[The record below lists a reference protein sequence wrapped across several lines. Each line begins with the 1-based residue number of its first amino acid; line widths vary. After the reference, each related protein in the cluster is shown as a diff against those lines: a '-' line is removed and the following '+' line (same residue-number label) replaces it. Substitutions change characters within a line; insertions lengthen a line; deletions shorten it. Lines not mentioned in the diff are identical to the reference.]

1 MAGEE
6 EEYGIWCIL
15 SPMQEKFTPPTGFA
29 FTAGLF
35 EATLLFVAVGAGWLV
50 GISPLDTLH
59 ASVRAALIGSL
70 AALPAVGIMI
80 VCILWPGRWFSQLR
94 TVVDEMLIPLF
105 RQLTLAEMAI
115 ISFLAGLGK
124 EVLFRGVFQAALARW
139 LGGSTT
145 GAASWGG
152 SIPDWTAA
160 GVVALL
166 FGLAHSVNFGY
177 ALLAAG
183 IGLYLGWLWMASG
196 DLTVPIAAH
205 AVYDF
210 LALVYLVKIRDR
222 NDQAD

>member
-1 MAGEE
+1 
-6 EEYGIWCIL
+6 
-15 SPMQEKFTPPTGFA
+15 MQEKFSPPTSFA

-59 ASVRAALIGSL
+59 GSAQAALIGSL

-80 VCILWPGRWFSQLR
+80 VCIRWPGKWFAQLR
-94 TVVDEMLIPLF
+94 TVVDELLIPLF

-115 ISFLAGLGK
+115 ISFLAGLG
-124 EVLFRGVFQAALARW
+124 EEILFRGVLQAALVRW
-139 LGGSTT
+139 LGGSAS

-152 SIPDWTAA
+152 SLPDWTAA
-160 GVVALL
+160 AVVALL

-183 IGLYLGWLWMASG
+183 IGFYIGWLWMASG

-210 LALVYLVKIRDR
+210 LALVYLVKIRGR